1 MLSPAWVGMAVQR
14 AQQWPGGRPCFG
26 SSFWLSG
33 AFCLCVGH
41 EILRQ
46 VLAVPCH
53 SSVQGC
59 TAPPLSPSVHPEGWP
74 CPTSRRM
81 CSLWG
86 SPEIPLQRHEVRN
99 WISCVSQQEKGFDN
113 GLHLLGLLQGVDAV
127 LCRAAPGDDGLLG
140 AAGGCRF
147 SEGSLPLTAAFSSHL
162 GDAGHGEQGSNSSQ
176 THSIPC
182 VSQPRAVGNVAAAA
196 GAWLRKCAQ
205 MELCSSS
212 TGLAWT
218 PGSPLHVC
226 PAPLLGTPLSLPC
239 LHPTRHSPDGATA
252 FVLQSQTNPLS
263 SSSCP

>member
-1 MLSPAWVGMAVQR
+1 MLSPAWVGMAAQR

-140 AAGGCRF
+140 AAGGCGR
-147 SEGSLPLTAAFSSHL
+147 SHRAGMWDGWVLP
-162 GDAGHGEQGSNSSQ
+162 
-176 THSIPC
+176 
-182 VSQPRAVGNVAAAA
+182 
-196 GAWLRKCAQ
+196 
-205 MELCSSS
+205 
-212 TGLAWT
+212 
-218 PGSPLHVC
+218 
-226 PAPLLGTPLSLPC
+226 PLSPNRHCTGHSVPQLPMDITTT
-239 LHPTRHSPDGATA
+239 LYGYNFARYSGRSQSGHSCVHG
-252 FVLQSQTNPLS
+252 SRCCS
-263 SSSCP
+263 